1 MPVESTRQAATSYV
15 IGIMSKGER
24 RGRWRAGEHL
34 TAFAFWGGCEI
45 DLRGAEIEGGSIEV
59 DAVAIMGGIDIVVP
73 EGIKVELTGV
83 PIMGGCSASGVKDVP
98 VIPGTPV
105 VRIRGVAFWGGIAVR
120 SRPSLEEEKRRR
132 EERRL
137 RREEVRGRSQQRH
150 RELRR
155 PPGQEAADRAIE
167 HLERAND
174 IVADRL
180 ERVGEKL
187 DEQIERVLARHEA
200 RNRRG
205 PAAAVPAEP
214 AAPPDRPRRT
224 RAVAAGPGAAAAVGP
239 TTAPPDSLD
248 GSIESVADAVNREQ
262 PDLSPEAMPDGTLT
276 ILFTD
281 IEESTSM
288 IERLGDLKAQE
299 VIHAHNQ
306 IVRAQVGSC
315 GGHEVKSQGDSFMVT
330 FAGARRGVRCAIGIQ
345 RAFEDWCEKH
355 PEQPISVRIGL
366 HTGEALRE
374 AHDLFGKSVIMAARI
389 AAQAGGGEILVSS
402 LLKELTDSSGEFV
415 FQEPR
420 PVALKGLSG
429 QHTVYP
435 VDWREDDLP
444 PILSGS

>member
-1 MPVESTRQAATSYV
+1 
-15 IGIMSKGER
+15 
-24 RGRWRAGEHL
+24 
-34 TAFAFWGGCEI
+34 
-45 DLRGAEIEGGSIEV
+45 
-59 DAVAIMGGIDIVVP
+59 MGGW
-73 EGIKVELTGV
+73 
-83 PIMGGCSASGVKDVP
+83 SASGVKDVP

-105 VRIRGVAFWGGIAVR
+105 VHVRGVAFWGGVAVR

-137 RREEVRGRSQQRH
+137 RREEQRGKSSRP
-150 RELRR
+150 RELGR
-155 PPGQEAADRAIE
+155 GSGHEVTDRAIE

-174 IVADRL
+174 IVSERL

-200 RNRRG
+200 RNRGRPVPPMPPPASPPPAARTRG
-205 PAAAVPAEP
+205 EPRQRRPPAPPAVPAAA
-214 AAPPDRPRRT
+214 
-224 RAVAAGPGAAAAVGP
+224 GA
-239 TTAPPDSLD
+239 LE
-248 GSIESVADAVNREQ
+248 GSIESVAEAVNREQ
-262 PDLSPEAMPDGTLT
+262 PDLSPDAMPDGTVT

-281 IEESTSM
+281 IEESTAM
-288 IERLGDLKAQE
+288 IERLGDLKAHE

-306 IVRAQVGSC
+306 LVRAQIGSC

-402 LLKELTDSSGEFV
+402 LLKELTDSSGEFA
-415 FQEPR
+415 FEEPR
-420 PVALKGLSG
+420 RVGLKGLSG
-429 QHTVYP
+429 EHVVYP

-444 PILSGS
+444 PILTGS